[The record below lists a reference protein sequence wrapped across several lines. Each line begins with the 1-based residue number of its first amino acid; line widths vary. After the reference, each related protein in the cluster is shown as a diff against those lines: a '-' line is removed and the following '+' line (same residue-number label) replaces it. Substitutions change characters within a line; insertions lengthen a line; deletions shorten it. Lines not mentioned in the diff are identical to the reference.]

1 MKQLL
6 IIFLIFILMAEVTHV
21 SAQYQIPL
29 YAPGNTGGQITGNN
43 YSALAVTGQNVIG
56 VSASSDKKVYLG
68 LLAPM
73 AIIFTGTDI
82 QTSSLSELGQNFP
95 NPYKNKTTIPFN
107 LARMAEVTL
116 TIYDVLGQKKA
127 TLLNQEM
134 PQGKHNIAFNAD
146 GLTPGLYLYQLEVEN
161 KTMVKT
167 MALTK

>member
-6 IIFLIFILMAEVTHV
+6 IIFLIFILMAEFTHV

-43 YSALAVTGQNVIG
+43 YSVLAVTGQNVIS
-56 VSASSDKKVYLG
+56 VSSSSDKKVYLG

-82 QTSSLSELGQNFP
+82 QTKGLSELGQNFP
-95 NPYKNKTTIPFN
+95 NPYKTHTTIPFN
-107 LARMAEVTL
+107 LARMTEVTL

-127 TLLNQEM
+127 ILLNQEM

-146 GLTPGLYLYQLEVEN
+146 DLTPGLYLYQLKVEN

>member
-1 MKQLL
+1 MLAFE
-6 IIFLIFILMAEVTHV
+6 ISNV

-43 YSALAVTGQNVIG
+43 YSAMAVTGQNVIG
-56 VSASSDKKVYLG
+56 VNSSSGKKAYWG

-73 AIIFTGTDI
+73 AIIYTGTDI
-82 QTSSLSELGQNFP
+82 QTTGLSELGQNFP
-95 NPYKNKTTIPFN
+95 NPYKTHTTIPFN
-107 LARMAEVTL
+107 LARMAEVRL